1 MTSGQH
7 TPVVRI
13 ARQSIVDRNRT
24 VQAFELL
31 FRGTVDPERGFD
43 GTEASATSLVTAMLD
58 IGWDHLR
65 GGHPLYL
72 NVDQDFLLS
81 RLVHVA
87 PPESTVVELVGGV
100 VDSPE
105 VHAAVLELKSLGFKI
120 AIDDFMGQDDV
131 EQLLHLADVVKVD
144 RLDIALDE
152 LTAIVELVHQRNAL
166 ALAERVEDEE
176 TFQRCLEA
184 GFDLFEGYHFDRPQP
199 QEGGV
204 TASQAV
210 SLQLATLLQSD
221 SPDPAEIEHLLR
233 ADVGLSYR
241 VLRLANSSASGRDP
255 RGQLAAPGHRAGR
268 AARPGRLGLADAAV
282 GQRPELGR
290 HRQRADRRPDVRA
303 AGHRRRRRA
312 GTGVPGRPARRR
324 GRDPRRQQGRGPR
337 DGATPRRDPGGGA
350 EPRGRA
356 GRRPAAYPALPE
368 RRAVRPGRLL
378 GGLPRGAGLA
388 ELVAPQ
394 GCLRPDP
401 TIAVRSRVGGPAWPP
416 GPATR

>member
-1 MTSGQH
+1 MHRAEKNDVTSGQH

-13 ARQSIVDRNRT
+13 ARQSIVDRERT
-24 VQAFELL
+24 VQAYELL

-58 IGWDHLR
+58 IGWDQLR

-105 VHAAVLELKSLGFKI
+105 VHAAVLELKALGFKI

-144 RLDIALDE
+144 RLDIELDE

-210 SLQLATLLQSD
+210 SLQLATLLQGD

-241 VLRLANSSASGRDP
+241 VLRLANSSASGVTREVSSLRQAIVLVGPLALAGWVSLMLLSDS
-255 RGQLAAPGHRAGR
+255 GQNSAAIDNVLIAARMCELLVTADGGEPAPAFLVGLLDGVAAILDVSKEEVLDTVRAAPQIRSAVLQGEGQ
-268 AARPGRLGLADAAV
+268 LGLALRRTQRYLSGAPF
-282 GQRPELGR
+282 GQDDSWEAYLEALGW
-290 HRQRADRRPDVRA
+290 
-303 AGHRRRRRA
+303 
-312 GTGVPGRPARRR
+312 
-324 GRDPRRQQGRGPR
+324 
-337 DGATPRRDPGGGA
+337 
-350 EPRGRA
+350 
-356 GRRPAAYPALPE
+356 LNS
-368 RRAVRPGRLL
+368 
-378 GGLPRGAGLA
+378 LPRKASA
-388 ELVAPQ
+388 A
-394 GCLRPDP
+394 
-401 TIAVRSRVGGPAWPP
+401 
-416 GPATR
+416 

>member
-1 MTSGQH
+1 VTSGQH

-13 ARQSIVDRNRT
+13 ARQSIVDRDRK

-58 IGWDHLR
+58 IGWDQLR

-105 VHAAVLELKSLGFKI
+105 VHAAVLELKALGFKI

-152 LTAIVELVHQRNAL
+152 LTAIVEMVHQRNAL

-199 QEGGV
+199 QQGGV
-204 TASQAV
+204 SASQAV
-210 SLQLATLLQSD
+210 SLQLATLLQAD
-221 SPDPAEIEHLLR
+221 SPDPAEIEQLLR

-241 VLRLANSSASGRDP
+241 VLRLANSSASGVTREVSSLRQAIVLVGPLALAGWVSLMLLSDS
-255 RGQLAAPGHRAGR
+255 GQNSAAIDNVLI
-268 AARPGRLGLADAAV
+268 AARMCELLVTADGGEPAPAFLVGLLDGVAAILDV
-282 GQRPELGR
+282 SKEEVL
-290 HRQRADRRPDVRA
+290 DTVRA
-303 AGHRRRRRA
+303 APQIRAAVLNHEGVLGVALRRTQRYLN
-312 GTGVPGRPARRR
+312 
-324 GRDPRRQQGRGPR
+324 
-337 DGATPRRDPGGGA
+337 GAPFGQDDSW
-350 EPRGRA
+350 E
-356 GRRPAAYPALPE
+356 AYLEAL
-368 RRAVRPGRLL
+368 GWLNS
-378 GGLPRGAGLA
+378 LPRKASA
-388 ELVAPQ
+388 A
-394 GCLRPDP
+394 
-401 TIAVRSRVGGPAWPP
+401 
-416 GPATR
+416 

>member
-1 MTSGQH
+1 VTSGQH

-24 VQAFELL
+24 VQAYELL

-58 IGWDHLR
+58 IGWDQLR

-105 VHAAVLELKSLGFKI
+105 VHAAVLELKALGFKI

-144 RLDIALDE
+144 RLDIELDE
-152 LTAIVELVHQRNAL
+152 LTAIVELVHQRKAL

-210 SLQLATLLQSD
+210 SLQLATLLQGD

-241 VLRLANSSASGRDP
+241 VLRLANSSTSGVTREVSSLRQAIVLVGP
-255 RGQLAAPGHRAGR
+255 LALAGWVSLMLLSEGGQNSAAIDNVLIAARMCELLVTADGGEPAPAFLVGLLDGVAAILGVSKEEVLETVRAAPQIR
-268 AARPGRLGLADAAV
+268 AAVLHGEGQLGLALRRTQRYLNGAPF
-282 GQRPELGR
+282 GQDDSWEAYLEALGW
-290 HRQRADRRPDVRA
+290 
-303 AGHRRRRRA
+303 
-312 GTGVPGRPARRR
+312 
-324 GRDPRRQQGRGPR
+324 
-337 DGATPRRDPGGGA
+337 
-350 EPRGRA
+350 
-356 GRRPAAYPALPE
+356 LNS
-368 RRAVRPGRLL
+368 
-378 GGLPRGAGLA
+378 LPRKASA
-388 ELVAPQ
+388 A
-394 GCLRPDP
+394 
-401 TIAVRSRVGGPAWPP
+401 
-416 GPATR
+416 

>member
-1 MTSGQH
+1 VTSGQH

-58 IGWDHLR
+58 IGWDQLR

-105 VHAAVLELKSLGFKI
+105 VHAAVLELKALGFKI

-144 RLDIALDE
+144 RLDIELDE

-210 SLQLATLLQSD
+210 SLQLATLLQGD

-241 VLRLANSSASGRDP
+241 VLRLANSSTSGVTREVSSLRQAIVLVGP
-255 RGQLAAPGHRAGR
+255 LALAGWVSLMLLSEGGQNSAAIDNVLIAARMCELLVTADGGEPAPAFLVGLLDGVAAILGVSKEEVLETVRAAPQIR
-268 AARPGRLGLADAAV
+268 AAVLHGEGQLGLALRRTQRYLNGAPF
-282 GQRPELGR
+282 GQDDSWEAYLEALGW
-290 HRQRADRRPDVRA
+290 
-303 AGHRRRRRA
+303 
-312 GTGVPGRPARRR
+312 
-324 GRDPRRQQGRGPR
+324 
-337 DGATPRRDPGGGA
+337 
-350 EPRGRA
+350 
-356 GRRPAAYPALPE
+356 LNS
-368 RRAVRPGRLL
+368 
-378 GGLPRGAGLA
+378 LPRKASA
-388 ELVAPQ
+388 A
-394 GCLRPDP
+394 
-401 TIAVRSRVGGPAWPP
+401 
-416 GPATR
+416 

>member
-1 MTSGQH
+1 M
-7 TPVVRI
+7 
-13 ARQSIVDRNRT
+13 
-24 VQAFELL
+24 
-31 FRGTVDPERGFD
+31 
-43 GTEASATSLVTAMLD
+43 
-58 IGWDHLR
+58 
-65 GGHPLYL
+65 
-72 NVDQDFLLS
+72 
-81 RLVHVA
+81 
-87 PPESTVVELVGGV
+87 VELVGGV

-152 LTAIVELVHQRNAL
+152 LTAVVELVHQRKAL

-241 VLRLANSSASGRDP
+241 VLRLANSSASGVTREVSSLRQAIVLVGP
-255 RGQLAAPGHRAGR
+255 RALAGWVSLMLLSDSGQSSAAIDNVLI
-268 AARPGRLGLADAAV
+268 AARMCELAGD
-282 GQRPELGR
+282 
-290 HRQRADRRPDVRA
+290 
-303 AGHRRRRRA
+303 RRRRRA
-312 GTGVPGRPARRR
+312 GSGVPRRPARRR
-324 GRDPRRQQGRGPR
+324 GRDPRRQQGGGPGHGPGRPR
-337 DGATPRRDPGGGA
+337 DPRR
-350 EPRGRA
+350 RA
-356 GRRPAAYPALPE
+356 
-368 RRAVRPGRLL
+368 
-378 GGLPRGAGLA
+378 AG
-388 ELVAPQ
+388 
-394 GCLRPDP
+394 
-401 TIAVRSRVGGPAWPP
+401 
-416 GPATR
+416 

>member
-13 ARQSIVDRNRT
+13 ARQSIVDRHRT
-24 VQAFELL
+24 VQAYELL

-105 VHAAVLELKSLGFKI
+105 VHAAVLELKSLGFRI

-152 LTAIVELVHQRNAL
+152 LTAIVELVHQRKAI

-210 SLQLATLLQSD
+210 SLQLATLLQAD

-241 VLRLANSSASGRDP
+241 VLRLANSSASGVTREVSSLRQAIVLVGP
-255 RGQLAAPGHRAGR
+255 RALAGWVSLMLLSDSGQSSAAIDNVLIAARMCELLVTADGGEPAPAFLVGLLDGVAAILDVSKEEVLDTVRAAPAIR
-268 AARPGRLGLADAAV
+268 AAVLQGEGQLGLALRRTQRYLNGAPF
-282 GQRPELGR
+282 GQDDSWSAYLEALGW
-290 HRQRADRRPDVRA
+290 
-303 AGHRRRRRA
+303 
-312 GTGVPGRPARRR
+312 
-324 GRDPRRQQGRGPR
+324 
-337 DGATPRRDPGGGA
+337 
-350 EPRGRA
+350 
-356 GRRPAAYPALPE
+356 LNS
-368 RRAVRPGRLL
+368 
-378 GGLPRGAGLA
+378 LPRKASA
-388 ELVAPQ
+388 A
-394 GCLRPDP
+394 
-401 TIAVRSRVGGPAWPP
+401 
-416 GPATR
+416 

>member
-13 ARQSIVDRNRT
+13 ARQSIVDRHRK
-24 VQAFELL
+24 VQAYELL

-105 VHAAVLELKSLGFKI
+105 VHAAVLELKSLGFRI

-152 LTAIVELVHQRNAL
+152 LTAIVELVHQRKAI

-210 SLQLATLLQSD
+210 SLQLATLLQAD

-241 VLRLANSSASGRDP
+241 VLRLANSSASGVTREVSSLRQAIVLVGP
-255 RGQLAAPGHRAGR
+255 RALAGWVSLMLLSDSGQSSAAIDNVLIAARMCELLVTADGGEPAPAFLVGLLDGVAAILDVSKEEVLDTVRAAPPIR
-268 AARPGRLGLADAAV
+268 AAVLQGEGQLGLALRRTQRYLNGAPF
-282 GQRPELGR
+282 GQDDSWSAYLEALGW
-290 HRQRADRRPDVRA
+290 
-303 AGHRRRRRA
+303 
-312 GTGVPGRPARRR
+312 
-324 GRDPRRQQGRGPR
+324 
-337 DGATPRRDPGGGA
+337 
-350 EPRGRA
+350 
-356 GRRPAAYPALPE
+356 LNS
-368 RRAVRPGRLL
+368 
-378 GGLPRGAGLA
+378 LPRKASA
-388 ELVAPQ
+388 A
-394 GCLRPDP
+394 
-401 TIAVRSRVGGPAWPP
+401 
-416 GPATR
+416 